1 MARVSLI
8 NFTIYCLSTKFLS
21 TQGFLSKYNASK
33 SEGMKKN
40 ERKKHHDCTS
50 LQYKC
55 TLSICSKKA
64 FTPFFSGG
72 FFFFHISILLHFTFS
87 LQKLRRVTHHR
98 TQAIKQTPSGDA
110 YNLLDMLD
118 YLISIDNSIITTTY

>member
-1 MARVSLI
+1 MKGKNITTVLP
-8 NFTIYCLSTKFLS
+8 
-21 TQGFLSKYNASK
+21 YNISVL
-33 SEGMKKN
+33 
-40 ERKKHHDCTS
+40 C
-50 LQYKC
+50 QYVLKRP
-55 TLSICSKKA
+55 LPHY
-64 FTPFFSGG
+64 FQVD

-118 YLISIDNSIITTTY
+118 YLISVDNSIITTTY